1 MKATNDFAELQAMWV
16 NQKVAE
22 VSLVGKETQID
33 SLLGKLKS
41 LQLHQ
46 DRMNRIKLIII
57 ILILG
62 SSLPSVVTLGLQG
75 NHLYFVLVGYATV
88 IVSVISFFTH
98 YLRNQLKVS
107 KLPFDQSTEQF
118 LGTSIHRL
126 KKQNNIFKKPFL
138 FFILGMLM
146 GLNLLL
152 WGMLSDID
160 LFVRIQ
166 LHGVSSAFLLLA
178 GFFGYQFRLL
188 RIKNEVLPIVEELIR
203 VKENL
208 SKD

>member
-62 SSLPSVVTLGLQG
+62 SSLPSVVKLGLQG
-75 NHLYFVLVGYATV
+75 NHLYFVLVGYTTV
-88 IVSVISFFTH
+88 VVSVISFFTH

-107 KLPFDQSTEQF
+107 KLPFDRSTEQF
-118 LGTSIHRL
+118 LGTAIHRL
-126 KKQNNIFKKPFL
+126 MKQNNIFKKPFL
-138 FFILGMLM
+138 FFILGMLI
-146 GLNLLL
+146 GLNLVL
-152 WGMLSDID
+152 WGMISDID
-160 LFVRIQ
+160 LLIRIQ
-166 LHGVSSAFLLLA
+166 LHGVSSAFLMLA

-188 RIKNEVLPIVEELIR
+188 RIKNEVLPIVEELMR